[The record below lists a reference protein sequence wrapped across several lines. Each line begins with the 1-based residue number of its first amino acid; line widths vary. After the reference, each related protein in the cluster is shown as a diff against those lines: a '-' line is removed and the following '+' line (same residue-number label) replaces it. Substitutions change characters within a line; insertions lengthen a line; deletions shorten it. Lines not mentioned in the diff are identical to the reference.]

1 MIAAGQPKQPA
12 GRTRQS
18 RHTEVLDRWPVLA
31 EHWARELEQR
41 RVATQAPQRTP
52 MQGISPLV
60 AINRRLGLPD
70 DHGAKA
76 ITSVHPTAIA
86 AA

>member
-12 GRTRQS
+12 GRTRQA

-31 EHWARELEQR
+31 EQWARDLEQH
-41 RVATQAPQRTP
+41 RVATQAPERAP
-52 MQGISPLV
+52 MQGISPLA
-60 AINRRLGLPD
+60 AINRKLGLPD

-76 ITSVHPTAIA
+76 IGNVDQAATASA
-86 AA
+86 